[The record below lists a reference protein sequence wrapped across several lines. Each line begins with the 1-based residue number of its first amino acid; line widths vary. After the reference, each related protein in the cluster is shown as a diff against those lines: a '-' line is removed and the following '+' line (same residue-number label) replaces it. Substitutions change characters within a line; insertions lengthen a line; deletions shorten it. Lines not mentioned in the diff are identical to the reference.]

1 MTSHERYIWQL
12 LLRLESGGAVSQRSL
27 SRDLGIAL
35 GLTNWLLRRMQEKGW
50 VQVTKT
56 PENRAR
62 YSITAAGLE
71 QEAQMT
77 RAHVE
82 DGLHSY
88 ANTRDGIL
96 RALAALSASWPVAEA
111 HAGVGKRIVFYGT
124 GELAEIAY
132 IGLQRTDLRLVGIVD
147 DACGTLFFG
156 FPVLP
161 PERLGVSELDGQ
173 PFGRLVITSLGRLR
187 EIRGRLTDLGFPP
200 DRIFWPWDAGQG
212 QATGALASKAGFH
225 A

>member
-35 GLTNWLLRRMQEKGW
+35 GLTNWLLRQMQSNGW
-50 VQVTKT
+50 VEVTKT
-56 PENRAR
+56 SENRAR

-71 QEAQMT
+71 HEARMT

-88 ANTRDGIL
+88 AATRDGIL
-96 RALAALSASWPVAEA
+96 QALAALSATWPADGPR
-111 HAGVGKRIVFYGT
+111 AGNGKPIVFYGT

-132 IGLQRTDLRLVGIVD
+132 IGLQRTDLRLVGVVD
-147 DACGTLFFG
+147 DGCAEPFFG
-156 FPVLP
+156 LPVLP
-161 PERLGVSELDGQ
+161 PERLRATDLDGR
-173 PFGRLVITSLGRLR
+173 PFGRLVIMSLHRLR
-187 EIRGRLTDLGFPP
+187 EIRGRLAALGFPP
-200 DRIFWPWDAGQG
+200 DLVFWPWDAGQIR
-212 QATGALASKAGFH
+212 TASAAGRKADSH